1 MKNNNSLSR
10 NSSVGCSSRIYYY
23 RSTGTGGI
31 PFEWEMQ
38 PGTPKDP
45 PKEEALPP
53 LSPPP
58 AVLSLG
64 LPKPCII
71 HNIQDQP
78 SNPNRRRR
86 LVVLRFWKKNNNKKN
101 HNNNNI
107 IDFKDERFGGEFS
120 NSDSEFMASPAR
132 DSSSSSSSSS
142 LSRQSSRLQS
152 PGWYPPMMNS
162 SSSRANLSCS
172 PWSIRSFLVT
182 LAKRV

>member
-1 MKNNNSLSR
+1 MFIANLLLPEHR
-10 NSSVGCSSRIYYY
+10 HR
-23 RSTGTGGI
+23 GI

-86 LVVLRFWKKNNNKKN
+86 LVVL
-101 HNNNNI
+101 
-107 IDFKDERFGGEFS
+107 
-120 NSDSEFMASPAR
+120 SEFMASPAR